1 MDSGEIQKRLRA
13 ALAEARRHSAA
24 RRVRSDD
31 AAKHYDVFLETRAV
45 PVFRQVAAGL
55 TGEGHPFKVMTPS
68 GSVRLFPERS
78 PDEFVELALDTS
90 YDPPQVVGHVVR
102 GRGRRTLET
111 EAPLRERT
119 PIQDLTEEHVLEF
132 LLREAVAF
140 VQR

>member
-1 MDSGEIQKRLRA
+1 MDTGEVQKRLRA
-13 ALAEARRHSAA
+13 ALADARSQSAA
-24 RRVRSDD
+24 RRGRSDD

-55 TGEGHPFKVMTPS
+55 TGEGHPFKVMTPA
-68 GSVRLFPERS
+68 GSVRIFPERS
-78 PDEFVELALDTS
+78 PDEFIEVALDTS
-90 YDPPQVVGHVVR
+90 NDPPQVVGHVVR
-102 GRGRRTLET
+102 GRGRRTMET

-119 PIQDLTEEHVLEF
+119 PIQDLSEEDVLEF